1 MRIFLYMFL
10 SLGLC
15 SCASTSKVAV
25 KEKLLPLA
33 ISNQQAKQVST
44 STDALSLEDFKQSL
58 LHDSVASAQTIDDF
72 FSRVVF
78 RANLLEL
85 MDRPSTA
92 KPWYQYIKHVPLDY
106 LCRNG
111 VNFYR
116 QHQAALKK
124 VSQETGVAPEYIVAV
139 LGVET
144 RYGELKGSYR
154 VADSLYTYAFYYPRR
169 AAFFQ
174 QELRDFFQLY
184 QEQGRDPF
192 SYLGSYAGAMGYPQF
207 MPSSYRRWA
216 VSYGQTKYPD
226 IWNNAQD
233 AIASV
238 ANYLQKQGWRKNFAV
253 VYPVLLQ
260 DQSIAHTLF
269 AKRINF
275 DYHFAQVKRQGVLS
289 NAPLQDQD
297 MVGLFVLQTGPS
309 QWSYYLGSNNL
320 YALWHYNHS
329 ANYIMLVDRLANLI
343 RAEVSF

>member
-1 MRIFLYMFL
+1 MKIFLHMFL
-10 SLGLC
+10 FLGLC
-15 SCASTSKVAV
+15 SCASTSKVTV
-25 KEKLLPLA
+25 REKLLPLA
-33 ISNQQAKQVST
+33 ISNQQVSI
-44 STDALSLEDFKQSL
+44 STDALSLKDFKQSL
-58 LHDSVASAQTIDDF
+58 LHDSVADAQTIDDF

-78 RANLLEL
+78 RGDLLKL

-92 KPWYQYIKHVPLDY
+92 KPWYRYIEHVPLDY
-106 LCRNG
+106 LCRKG
-111 VNFYR
+111 VDFYH

-124 VSQETGVAPEYIVAV
+124 VSQETGVAPEYIVAI

-144 RYGELKGSYR
+144 HYGKLKGAYR

-174 QELRDFFQLY
+174 QELREFFQLY
-184 QEQGRDPF
+184 QKQGRDPF

-216 VSYGQTKYPD
+216 VSYGQTRYPD
-226 IWNNAQD
+226 IWNNMED

-260 DQSIAHTLF
+260 DQSVAHALF
-269 AKRINF
+269 TKKINF
-275 DYHFAQVKRQGVLS
+275 NHRFAQVKRQGISDRV
-289 NAPLQDQD
+289 PLQDHD
-297 MVGLFVLQTGPS
+297 KVGLFALQTGPT

-343 RAEVSF
+343 RAEVSS

>member
-1 MRIFLYMFL
+1 MRVFLYVFL
-10 SLGLC
+10 FLGLC
-15 SCASTSKVAV
+15 SCTSTSKVTV

-33 ISNQQAKQVST
+33 VSNQQVVT
-44 STDALSLEDFKQSL
+44 STDILSLKDFKQSL

-72 FSRVVF
+72 FSRVIF
-78 RANLLEL
+78 RADLLAL

-92 KPWYQYIKHVPLDY
+92 KPWYQYINNVSLDY
-106 LCRNG
+106 LCKKG
-111 VNFYR
+111 VDFYR

-144 RYGELKGSYR
+144 HYGKLKGSYR

-297 MVGLFVLQTGPS
+297 MVLS
-309 QWSYYLGSNNL
+309 
-320 YALWHYNHS
+320 
-329 ANYIMLVDRLANLI
+329 LI
-343 RAEVSF
+343 HI

>member
-1 MRIFLYMFL
+1 MRVFLYVFL
-10 SLGLC
+10 FLGLC
-15 SCASTSKVAV
+15 SCTSTSKVTV

-33 ISNQQAKQVST
+33 VSNQQVVT
-44 STDALSLEDFKQSL
+44 STDILSLKDFKQSL

-72 FSRVVF
+72 FSRVIF
-78 RANLLEL
+78 RADLLAL

-92 KPWYQYIKHVPLDY
+92 KPWYQYINNVSLDY
-106 LCRNG
+106 LCKKG
-111 VNFYR
+111 VDFYR

-144 RYGELKGSYR
+144 HYGKLKGSYR

-207 MPSSYRRWA
+207 MPSSYR
-216 VSYGQTKYPD
+216 QTKYPD

>member
-1 MRIFLYMFL
+1 MRVFLYVFL
-10 SLGLC
+10 FLGLC
-15 SCASTSKVAV
+15 SCTSTSKVTV

-33 ISNQQAKQVST
+33 VSNQQVVT
-44 STDALSLEDFKQSL
+44 STDILSLKDFKQSL

-72 FSRVVF
+72 FSRVIF
-78 RANLLEL
+78 RADLLAL

-92 KPWYQYIKHVPLDY
+92 KPWYQYINNVSFDY
-106 LCRNG
+106 LCKKG
-111 VNFYR
+111 VDFYR

-144 RYGELKGSYR
+144 HYGKLKGSYR

-275 DYHFAQVKRQGVLS
+275 DYHFAQVKRQGVPS

>member
-1 MRIFLYMFL
+1 M
-10 SLGLC
+10 
-15 SCASTSKVAV
+15 
-25 KEKLLPLA
+25 
-33 ISNQQAKQVST
+33 
-44 STDALSLEDFKQSL
+44 
-58 LHDSVASAQTIDDF
+58 
-72 FSRVVF
+72 
-78 RANLLEL
+78 
-85 MDRPSTA
+85 
-92 KPWYQYIKHVPLDY
+92 
-106 LCRNG
+106 
-111 VNFYR
+111 
-116 QHQAALKK
+116 
-124 VSQETGVAPEYIVAV
+124 
-139 LGVET
+139 
-144 RYGELKGSYR
+144 KGSYR

>member
-1 MRIFLYMFL
+1 MRVFLYVFL
-10 SLGLC
+10 FLGLC
-15 SCASTSKVAV
+15 SCTSTSKVTV

-33 ISNQQAKQVST
+33 VSNQQVVT
-44 STDALSLEDFKQSL
+44 STDILSLKDFKQSL

-72 FSRVVF
+72 FSRVIF
-78 RANLLEL
+78 RAVLLAL

-92 KPWYQYIKHVPLDY
+92 KPWYQYINNVSLDY
-106 LCRNG
+106 LCKKG
-111 VNFYR
+111 VDFYR

-144 RYGELKGSYR
+144 HYGKLKGSYR